1 MLDTGLAVG
10 EVGGAHVLPKAQLLG
25 YLRSAIQNF
34 PDVTELGVKQ
44 FKHGQSNPTYL
55 IQAGGT
61 KYVLR
66 KKPPGKV
73 LSSAHAVEREFQVMA
88 ALGGTIMPV
97 PKALCLCTDAGI
109 IGTPFYVM
117 QHVQGRI
124 ITDPSCPELTPGE
137 RAATYAAMAAT
148 LAALHSVRPADVGL
162 SRFGRSSGYCKRQ
175 VWRWAQQYRSQ
186 LTGPPLPQMT
196 ALIAWLE
203 AHIPAEDGDP
213 SATRISHGDFR
224 LDNLVIDPSEPGRV
238 LAVLDWELSTLGHP
252 FADLAYSAMP
262 YHLPSGIEA
271 LPSLPNPLP
280 PGLPTENEY
289 IAAYCSVR
297 GIAAPTAEVWSFFM
311 ALSLFRAAA
320 ILAGVGARAKLGN
333 ASSDRAAAV
342 GAEAVVQYIAQRA
355 LDTIAASAGRKC
367 APVTASRAP
376 APAPE
381 AEALCARGGLA
392 GISGRGGGQATSMQR
407 RYRTRARAAAAAVSS
422 GPVEETSTEALC
434 ARSMPYRIG
443 KAGRDAP
450 VAAGFEP
457 PPHVAKLRERVRAFM
472 RKHVYPAEPKLEEL
486 AASDKRWTV
495 HPLMEEMK
503 AKAKAE
509 GLWNLWISPDLATNI
524 RPALPEGQDAPDTLL
539 LGAGLSNL
547 EYAFLSEEMGRV
559 VFASEAFNCSA
570 PDTGNMEVLAR
581 YGSLEQKRR
590 WLLPLLRGEIRSCFA
605 MTEPEVASSDA
616 TNIQSSIKREGRD
629 YVLQGHKWWASGAMD
644 PRCAICIFMG
654 KTDPTAP
661 THKQQS
667 MILVPMNSQ
676 GVKIVRPLTVFGY
689 DDAPHGHAEVIFK
702 DVRVPA
708 SNMLLGEGRGFEIA
722 QGRLGP
728 GRLHHCMRAI
738 GMGERAVE
746 LMAERALGRTVF
758 RRRMAEHG
766 GFQQQLA
773 RCRINLDA
781 ARLTVLDAAH
791 ALDRVGNKE
800 ARGKIAAAKV
810 LAPSTVLSVLDAAI
824 QAHGGAGVSDDV
836 PLARLWAGAR
846 TLRIADGPDD
856 VHLISIAKLELSH
869 RRSKL

>member
-10 EVGGAHVLPKAQLLG
+10 DVGGAH
-25 YLRSAIQNF
+25 
-34 PDVTELGVKQ
+34 Q

-55 IQAGGT
+55 LQVSGVVQCA

-88 ALGGTIMPV
+88 ALGGTNVPV
-97 PKALCLCTDAGI
+97 PRALCLCTDAAI

-124 ITDPSCPELTPGE
+124 FTDPSCPELAPEE

-148 LAALHSVRPADVGL
+148 LASLHSVQPTAVGL

-186 LTGPPLPQMT
+186 LTGPPLPQMA
-196 ALIAWLE
+196 ALISWLE
-203 AHIPAEDGDP
+203 AHIPPEDGDP

-224 LDNLVIDPSEPGRV
+224 LDNLVVDPRAAGRV
-238 LAVLDWELSTLGHP
+238 LAVLDWELCTLGHP

-262 YHLPSGIEA
+262 YHLPAGIEA
-271 LPSLPNPLP
+271 LPSLPHPLP
-280 PGLPTENEY
+280 PGVPTESKY
-289 IAAYCSVR
+289 IAAYCSAR
-297 GIAAPTAEVWSFFM
+297 GIALPTAEVWSFFM

-342 GAEAVVQYIAQRA
+342 
-355 LDTIAASAGRKC
+355 
-367 APVTASRAP
+367 
-376 APAPE
+376 
-381 AEALCARGGLA
+381 
-392 GISGRGGGQATSMQR
+392 
-407 RYRTRARAAAAAVSS
+407 
-422 GPVEETSTEALC
+422 
-434 ARSMPYRIG
+434 RSPW
-443 KAGRDAP
+443 RDA
-450 VAAGFEP
+450 VAAAGFEP
-457 PPHVAKLRERVRAFM
+457 PPHVAELRERVRAFM

-486 AASDKRWTV
+486 AASDQRWTV

-509 GLWNLWISPDLATNI
+509 GLWNLWISPDLAANI
-524 RPALPEGQDAPDTLL
+524 RPALPVHEQDTLL

-547 EYAFLSEEMGRV
+547 EYAFLSEEMGRI
-559 VFASEAFNCSA
+559 VFASEVFNCSA

-616 TNIQSSIKREGRD
+616 TNIQSSIKREGRE
-629 YVLQGHKWWASGAMD
+629 YVLNGHKWWASGAMD
-644 PRCAICIFMG
+644 PRCQICIFMG
-654 KTDPTAP
+654 KTDPSAP

-667 MILVPMNSQ
+667 MILVPMDSK

-689 DDAPHGHAEVIFK
+689 DDAPHGHAEVLFQ

-738 GMGERAVE
+738 GMGERALE
-746 LMAERALGRTVF
+746 LMGERALGRTVF
-758 RRRMAEHG
+758 RRRMADHG
-766 GFQQQLA
+766 GFQQRLA
-773 RCRINLDA
+773 RARIDLDA

-791 ALDRVGNKE
+791 ALDRLGNKQ

-810 LAPSTVLSVLDAAI
+810 LAPSTVLAVLDAAI
-824 QAHGGAGVSDDV
+824 QAHGGAGVSEDV

-856 VHLISIAKLELSH
+856 VHLISIAKLELAH
-869 RRSKL
+869 RRSKM

>member
-10 EVGGAHVLPKAQLLG
+10 SVAGAHALPEAQLLK
-25 YLRSAIQNF
+25 YLTTAIEGF
-34 PDVTELGVKQ
+34 PAVSSLDIKQ

-55 IQAGGT
+55 LQAGGSR
-61 KYVLR
+61 YVLR
-66 KKPPGKV
+66 KKPPGQV

-88 ALGGTIMPV
+88 SLGNTNVPV
-97 PKALCLCTDAGI
+97 PKALCLCTDPVV

-124 ITDPSCPELTPGE
+124 FTDPSCPELTTDE

-148 LAALHSVRPADVGL
+148 LAALHSVHPADIGL

-196 ALIAWLE
+196 ALISWLE
-203 AHIPAEDGDP
+203 AHIPAEDTDP
-213 SATRISHGDFR
+213 SVTRISHGDYR
-224 LDNLVIDPSEPGRV
+224 LDNLVIDPAKAGRV

-280 PGLPTENEY
+280 PGVPSESEY
-289 IAAYCSVR
+289 IAAYCSAR
-297 GIAAPTAEVWSFFM
+297 GIAPPSAEAWSFFM

-333 ASSDRAAAV
+333 ASSERAAAV
-342 GAEAVVQYIAQRA
+342 GADAVVQYIAQRA
-355 LDTIAASAGRKC
+355 LDIIAACTGATAAAG
-367 APVTASRAP
+367 
-376 APAPE
+376 PAPE
-381 AEALCARGGLA
+381 AEALCARGGPA
-392 GISGRGGGQATSMQR
+392 GSSGRGSGQAASSQR
-407 RYRTRARAAAAAVSS
+407 RYRTRARAAAAAVNS
-422 GPVEETSTEALC
+422 GPVQETSTEALC
-434 ARSMPYRIG
+434 ARSLPSKPG
-443 KAGRDAP
+443 HDTLP
-450 VAAGFEP
+450 AAGFEP
-457 PPHVAKLRERVRAFM
+457 SERVAKLRDRVRAFM
-472 RKHVYPAEPKLEEL
+472 QKHVYPAEPKLEEL
-486 AASDKRWTV
+486 AASDRRWTV

-503 AKAKAE
+503 AKAQAE
-509 GLWNLWISPDLATNI
+509 GLWNLWISPDLAAHI
-524 RPALPEGQDAPDTLL
+524 RPALPEGQHVPDTLL
-539 LGAGLSNL
+539 LGSGLSNL

-559 VFASEAFNCSA
+559 VFASEVFNCSA

-581 YGSLEQKRR
+581 YATLEQKRR

-616 TNIQSSIKREGRD
+616 TNIQSSIKREGGE
-629 YVLQGHKWWASGAMD
+629 YVLIGHKWWASGAMD
-644 PRCAICIFMG
+644 PRCAIGIFMG
-654 KTDPTAP
+654 KTNPAAP
-661 THKQQS
+661 AHKQQS
-667 MILVPMNSQ
+667 MILVPMDAP
-676 GVKIVRPLTVFGY
+676 GVKIVRALTVFGY

-702 DVRVPA
+702 GVRVPE
-708 SNMLLGEGRGFEIA
+708 SNMILGEGRGFEIA

-738 GMGERAVE
+738 GMGERALE
-746 LMAERALGRTVF
+746 LMAGRALARTVF
-758 RRRMAEHG
+758 KRLIAEHG

-791 ALDRVGNKE
+791 ALDRVGNKQ

-810 LAPSTVLSVLDAAI
+810 LAPTTVLAVLDAAI

-856 VHLISIAKLELSH
+856 VHLISIAKLELAH